1 MKIRALGIVVAL
13 LSSAGM
19 VRADTTTALGQ
30 CVSACQLEAACSTQK
45 CANLCE
51 LSCKHDI
58 TQVQHVFNG
67 PVTSTPLVCTGDAGT
82 QCGFFVSGTVANQAF
97 CPGTVTI
104 YQICPDDRGTRMLAS
119 GTVNAD
125 CTFSF
130 NAPNGPGPERLLRPH
145 RRGPACGKHRW
156 ARSGL
161 VHLHRQHVP
170 RSIVRVRKASN

>member
-1 MKIRALGIVVAL
+1 MKIRSLGIVVAL

-58 TQVQHVFNG
+58 TQPQHVFNG
-67 PVTSTPLVCTGDAGT
+67 PVTSTPLVCTGGADT

-104 YQICPDDRGTRMLAS
+104 YQICPGDRGTSILAS

-130 NAPNGPGPERLLRPH
+130 TAPTGPGQNGCYGLIAVAPPVATTG
-145 RRGPACGKHRW
+145 GPDPGWSTCTGSMCPA
-156 ARSGL
+156 
-161 VHLHRQHVP
+161 V
-170 RSIVRVRKASN
+170 